1 MATIIQPSYRWSGP
15 FEGYIKGT
23 PKNENG
29 KSKPI
34 FCKTLEEAKELAQKH
49 PDIVG
54 GITQIKEN
62 IFSLRCGNRL
72 LCSPKKEK
80 SWLFYGQ

>member
-29 KSKPI
+29 KSGDFTSTMGLYKP
-34 FCKTLEEAKELAQKH
+34 
-49 PDIVG
+49 G
-54 GITQIKEN
+54 
-62 IFSLRCGNRL
+62 
-72 LCSPKKEK
+72 
-80 SWLFYGQ
+80 